1 VPQLSGEIN
10 RQWLIAKAPDGS
22 VGDQNFRWNE
32 TGIPLP
38 GEGQA
43 LVRNL
48 WFSFDPTNALI
59 IDSPPDS
66 GGVPAGGVMRGLAV
80 SQVLRSRHP
89 RFRPGDLLHGY
100 SGWEDYSLTDG
111 RGFVDTTV
119 VPEGV
124 APALALGVLGVTG
137 MAAYFGVMDVGQ
149 PQKGE
154 TFVVSGAAGGVGSV
168 AGQIAR
174 IRGARVIGIAGG
186 EAKRRWLLDEG
197 GFAGAIDHRTENV
210 AARLDELCPDG
221 IDVYFDN
228 VAGPM
233 LDLAVARLRNRGR
246 IVLCGVTSW
255 YLLNEP
261 PSSPPPYV
269 TLIMKNGR
277 MEGLLAKDYFDRF
290 PEAVRVLQGWLDSG
304 DLRSKEDIVVGLEN
318 APKGLARLFL
328 GDNVGK
334 QLLKVADPL
343 TPKELAEWARRFPP
357 TPERAS

>member
-1 VPQLSGEIN
+1 VPEVPGGFN

-22 VGDQNFRWNE
+22 VGDHNFRWNE
-32 TGIPLP
+32 APIPSP

-66 GGVPAGGVMRGLAV
+66 GGAPAGGVMRGLAV

-89 RFRPGDLLHGY
+89 SFRPGDLLHGY

-111 RGFVDTTV
+111 RGYIDTTV
-119 VPEGV
+119 VPPGI

-137 MAAYFGVMDVGQ
+137 MVAYFGVVEVGR

-154 TFVVSGAAGGVGSV
+154 TFVVSGAAGGVGSI

-186 EAKRRWLLDEG
+186 EAKRRWLLGDG

-221 IDVYFDN
+221 IDVHFDN
-228 VAGPM
+228 VGGPM
-233 LDLAVARLRNRGR
+233 LDLALARLRNRGR

-255 YLLNEP
+255 YLLNAP
-261 PSSPPPYV
+261 PTGPQGYV
-269 TLIMKNGR
+269 PLIMKNGR

-290 PEAVRVLQGWLDSG
+290 PEAIRVLRGWLDSG
-304 DLRSKEDIVVGLEN
+304 ELRSKEDILDGLEN
-318 APKGLARLFL
+318 APKGLARLFP

-343 TPKELAEWARRFPP
+343 TPDELSEWMRRTRSTAE
-357 TPERAS
+357 

>member
-1 VPQLSGEIN
+1 VSETFRGIN

-32 TGIPLP
+32 ATISSP
-38 GEGQA
+38 GESQA

-59 IDSPPDS
+59 IGSPPDS
-66 GGVPAGGVMRGLAV
+66 GGVPVGGVMRGLAV

-89 RFRPGDLLHGY
+89 SFRPGDLLHGF
-100 SGWEDYSLTDG
+100 SGWEDYSVTDG

-119 VPEGV
+119 VPPGV
-124 APALALGVLGVTG
+124 TPALALGVLGLTG
-137 MAAYFGVMDVGQ
+137 MAAYFGVVEVGR
-149 PQKGE
+149 PEKGE
-154 TFVVSGAAGGVGSV
+154 TFVVSGAAGGVGSI

-186 EAKRRWLLDEG
+186 EAKRRWLLGEG

-228 VAGPM
+228 VGGPM
-233 LDLAVARLRNRGR
+233 LDLALARLRNRGR

-255 YLLNEP
+255 YLLNVP
-261 PSSPPPYV
+261 PTGPQGYV
-269 TLIMKNGR
+269 PLIMKNGR

-290 PEAVRVLQGWLDSG
+290 PEAIRVLRGWLDSG
-304 DLRSKEDIVVGLEN
+304 DLRSKEDILVGLKN
-318 APKGLARLFL
+318 APKGLARLFP

-334 QLLKVADPL
+334 QLLNVADPL
-343 TPKELAEWARRFPP
+343 TPNELKEWPRQPPEVAR
-357 TPERAS
+357 A